1 MNTKILTLTLA
12 ITAASLSAS
21 AQNHCREVETSQDR
35 PRPTCGAPYDIKEYA
50 PCDADAECSLIETEP
65 YQDMDIT
72 DAQKE
77 QIQKA
82 VDKRNA
88 KNEKIRQRMERDR
101 AKAQAEFD
109 KEIKKI
115 LTESQYRQFRQN
127 IGSAPVRRHVS
138 KPVPGPQPQLM
149 K

>member
-1 MNTKILTLTLA
+1 MNTKILTLSLA
-12 ITAASLSAS
+12 MTFGSLFAS
-21 AQNHCREVETSQDR
+21 AQNCCHEVETSQDR
-35 PRPTCGAPYDIKEYA
+35 PRPTCGAPYDIKEYT
-50 PCDADAECSLIETEP
+50 PCETDCTACDIDP
-65 YQDMDIT
+65 YQDMNIT
-72 DAQKE
+72 EDQKA

-82 VDKRNA
+82 VDKRDA
-88 KNEKIRQRMERDR
+88 KNEKIRQRMEKDR

-127 IGSAPVRRHVS
+127 IGSAPVRRHVA